1 MILTPIGWL
10 PAGSLL
16 TPNGWFGPGGVGT
29 VGREPERKANEAEGV
44 DE

>member
-16 TPNGWFGPGGVGT
+16 TPNGWVWPT
-29 VGREPERKANEAEGV
+29 DKEEE
-44 DE
+44 

>member
-16 TPNGWFGPGGVGT
+16 TPNGWVWPIDK
-29 VGREPERKANEAEGV
+29 EER
-44 DE
+44 